1 MAPAILYEQRDEVV
15 IITMNRPEALNAINR
30 ALRQDMTDAIERY
43 DADDSA
49 RVAIITG
56 AGRAFCAGRDLK
68 ERAADNAAGVQ
79 ARGSDSLGAD
89 TLGLFPR
96 TWKPLIAAINGYAM
110 AGGWAIAQMCDL
122 RVAAED
128 ARMGI
133 AESRWSLLP
142 PFAALLPKLIPMA
155 HVLELVF
162 TAEPITAQ
170 RAYEIGFVNRVV
182 PGGQLMQ
189 EATALA
195 HRLVAMAPLSLRYF
209 KEMAYRGMEMNEAG
223 LASMTRHLYDM
234 LLQSEDAV
242 EGPNA
247 FAEKRQA
254 VWKGR

>member
-1 MAPAILYEQRDEVV
+1 MAPAILYEQRDGIVV
-15 IITMNRPEALNAINR
+15 ITMNRPEALNSINR
-30 ALRQDMTDAIERY
+30 ELRDQMTEALERY

-68 ERAADNAAGVQ
+68 ERAEDNAAGVQ
-79 ARGSDSLGAD
+79 AKGSDSLGTD

-122 RVAAED
+122 RIATED
-128 ARMGI
+128 AKMGI
-133 AESRWSLLP
+133 SESRWSLLP
-142 PFAALLPKLIPMA
+142 PFAAALPKLIPMA
-155 HVLELVF
+155 NVLELVF
-162 TAEPITAQ
+162 TGQPITAQ

-182 PGGQLMQ
+182 PNHQLMD

-195 HRLVAMAPLSLRYF
+195 ERLVEMAPLSLRYF
-209 KEMAYRGMEMNEAG
+209 KEMAYRGVEMNEAG
-223 LASMTRHLYDM
+223 LTSMTRNIYDM
-234 LLQSEDAV
+234 LLQSEDAK

-247 FAEKRQA
+247 FAEKRQPT
-254 VWKGR
+254 WKGR